1 MSFPNLLKSAFLM
14 FGATLLLYGNKEANI
29 DHSPPRLLYKQAS
42 RAPSPQEYPTVK
54 ITEKAPEPVVE
65 KPVIDL
71 TKVPSRTRTVSNPL
85 KSDGHPL
92 TSSEEPQ
99 FTSDGQPLQ

>member
-1 MSFPNLLKSAFLM
+1 MMSFPNLLKSAFLM

-42 RAPSPQEYPTVK
+42 RAPSPQEYPIV
-54 ITEKAPEPVVE
+54 AEPVVE

-85 KSDGHPL
+85 KSDPLPL